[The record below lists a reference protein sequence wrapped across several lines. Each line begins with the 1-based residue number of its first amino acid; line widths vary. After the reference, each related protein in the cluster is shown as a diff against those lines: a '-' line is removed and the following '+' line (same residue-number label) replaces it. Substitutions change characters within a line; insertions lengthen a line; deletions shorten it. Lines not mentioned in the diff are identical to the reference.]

1 MRWIKSFVLFWYD
14 FIVGDDWLIA
24 AGVVIALALSML
36 LVGRG
41 IDAWW
46 LMPVV
51 VVMLLGISLWR
62 ETRRSQ

>member
-1 MRWIKSFVLFWYD
+1 MRWIKSFVLFWYE
-14 FIVGDDWLIA
+14 FIGGDDWLIA